1 MNGLSYTGVRSGIR
15 TLMTTRSKAMEEQLA
30 SILAML
36 EEQRQRQEMLMER
49 SDELAE
55 EQRKES
61 DHFAELD
68 KLRENVRGLAETLEE
83 RARSPIRVVGPTD
96 GVKKPLVPADGA
108 VETPVTVK
116 TESVGER
123 AAIHGTG
130 LRPDADEFVPVGG
143 GDPRGGRRGADRSSL
158 DADPAV
164 AGAAA
169 GLRTIRP
176 TPYDGRTSWDAY
188 KTQFDMLSELN
199 GWSDAEKATYLAIN
213 LKGSVLTVLSNLP
226 EPQRRDYPSLTAA
239 LDTRFGVAHQTELN
253 RVQLR
258 NQRRRREG
266 LPELAEDVERL
277 TRLAYPGAD
286 TAMVETL
293 ARDQFIDALPSQ
305 DMQLHLRQLC
315 PTSIRQALQH
325 ALELESFILAGNES
339 GRPVRAT
346 NLETPSTP
354 TKNRQTEQGDQL
366 LRSMQECLVAIQE
379 CAKQRE
385 KGRNK
390 GKSVL
395 KKQPKDA
402 SAIVCYFCQQKGHI
416 RRNCPERRKGKTGAS
431 QNQGNDQ

>member
-1 MNGLSYTGVRSGIR
+1 
-15 TLMTTRSKAMEEQLA
+15 
-30 SILAML
+30 
-36 EEQRQRQEMLMER
+36 MLMER

-55 EQRKES
+55 GQRKQS
-61 DHFAELD
+61 NRFAELD
-68 KLRENVRGLAETLEE
+68 KLHDNVMGLAETLEE

-96 GVKKPLVPADGA
+96 GVKKPLVPTDGA
-108 VETPVTVK
+108 VKMPVTVK

-123 AAIHGTG
+123 AAIHGMG

-188 KTQFDMLSELN
+188 KMQFNMLSELN
-199 GWSDAEKATYLAIN
+199 GWSDAEKVTYFAIN
-213 LKGSVLTVLSNLP
+213 LKGSALTVLSNLP

-239 LDTRFGVAHQTELN
+239 LDARFGVAHLTELN

-258 NQRRRREG
+258 NRSWRREEG

-286 TAMVETL
+286 VAMVETL
-293 ARDQFIDALPSQ
+293 ARDQFINALPSQ

-325 ALELESFILAGNES
+325 ALELESFILAGNQS
-339 GRPVRAT
+339 GQPVQAT

-379 CAKQRE
+379 CAKQLE
-385 KGRNK
+385 KG
-390 GKSVL
+390 
-395 KKQPKDA
+395 
-402 SAIVCYFCQQKGHI
+402 
-416 RRNCPERRKGKTGAS
+416 
-431 QNQGNDQ
+431 